1 MMRKE
6 CWMLAV
12 EGLNA
17 WWGHAQALFD
27 VHLQVDEGE
36 LVVLQ
41 VLDTT
46 PRSLMGDSNWRDA
59 RVSDLLEVSAYFN
72 TRMQD
77 RIKML
82 EQRVDELTDHVWGE
96 D

>member
-1 MMRKE
+1 MI
-6 CWMLAV
+6 V
-12 EGLNA
+12 
-17 WWGHAQALFD
+17 D
-27 VHLQVDEGE
+27 VRFINIGD

-46 PRSLMGDSNWRDA
+46 PRTLMGDNSDWRDA
-59 RVSDLLEVSAYFN
+59 RVGDLLEVSAYFN

>member
-1 MMRKE
+1 MI
-6 CWMLAV
+6 V
-12 EGLNA
+12 
-17 WWGHAQALFD
+17 D
-27 VHLQVDEGE
+27 VRFINIGE

-46 PRSLMGDSNWRDA
+46 PRSLLGEDSEWRDA
-59 RVSDLLEVSAYFN
+59 KVSDLLEVSAYFN
-72 TRMQD
+72 SRMNQ
-77 RIKML
+77 RVEML

>member
-1 MMRKE
+1 MI
-6 CWMLAV
+6 V
-12 EGLNA
+12 
-17 WWGHAQALFD
+17 D
-27 VHLQVDEGE
+27 VRFINMGE

-46 PRSLMGDSNWRDA
+46 LRSLMGDSNWRDA

>member
-1 MMRKE
+1 MI
-6 CWMLAV
+6 V
-12 EGLNA
+12 
-17 WWGHAQALFD
+17 D
-27 VHLQVDEGE
+27 VRFINMGE

-72 TRMQD
+72 SRMNQ
-77 RIKML
+77 RVMIL
-82 EQRVDELTDHVWGE
+82 EQRIDELTDHVWGE

>member
-1 MMRKE
+1 MI
-6 CWMLAV
+6 V
-12 EGLNA
+12 
-17 WWGHAQALFD
+17 D
-27 VHLQVDEGE
+27 VRFINIGDIVA
-36 LVVLQ
+36 LQ

-46 PRSLMGDSNWRDA
+46 PRTLMGDGSDWRDA

>member
-1 MMRKE
+1 MI
-6 CWMLAV
+6 V
-12 EGLNA
+12 
-17 WWGHAQALFD
+17 D
-27 VHLQVDEGE
+27 VRFINLEE

-46 PRSLMGDSNWRDA
+46 PRSLMGEDSDWRNA
-59 RVSDLLEVSAYFN
+59 KVSDLLEVSAYFN
-72 TRMQD
+72 SRMNQ
-77 RIKML
+77 RVMML

>member
-1 MMRKE
+1 MI
-6 CWMLAV
+6 V
-12 EGLNA
+12 
-17 WWGHAQALFD
+17 D
-27 VHLQVDEGE
+27 VRFINLGE

-46 PRSLMGDSNWRDA
+46 PRSLMGEDSDWRNA
-59 RVSDLLEVSAYFN
+59 KVSDLLEVSAYFN
-72 TRMQD
+72 TRMHG
-77 RIKML
+77 RIEML

>member
-1 MMRKE
+1 MI
-6 CWMLAV
+6 V
-12 EGLNA
+12 
-17 WWGHAQALFD
+17 D
-27 VHLQVDEGE
+27 VRFINIGE

-46 PRSLMGDSNWRDA
+46 PRSLMGEDSDWRDA
-59 RVSDLLEVSAYFN
+59 KVSDLLEVSAYFN